1 MTHAHFNCTAA
12 TLVVTTYTKLNH
24 VVDFDGLEQCGA
36 MYKQVLDETGRRDK
50 SEVCIIAKPD
60 TSAKEHFGVENARDP
75 FGNFDVDDKL

>member
-1 MTHAHFNCTAA
+1 MTSEAM
-12 TLVVTTYTKLNH
+12 TKKKNGKGIPIQKMIRKKN
-24 VVDFDGLEQCGA
+24 D
-36 MYKQVLDETGRRDK
+36 KRRDK